1 MSINLCIDWGNTS
14 VKASIFQDERLA
26 EIKTFSGADAETE
39 LSALINQYKPV
50 KAILASVTNHP
61 AAIED
66 MVKGQVKSYIKLD
79 GNTRLPV
86 MSAYAT
92 PETLGADRLALA
104 VGAWAVYPDKNTL
117 IVNVGTCITYNFT
130 QKNKT
135 FRGGAISPGLHM
147 RLKAMH
153 EFTDKLPLVPVE
165 GELLLLGYD
174 TATCMRS
181 GAVFGMACE
190 IDGMVNDYAAQYQD
204 FNAILTGGD
213 AAFFAGKLKSKIFA
227 DSELLSRG
235 LNLILNYN
243 VPIPR

>member
-26 EIKTFSGADAETE
+26 EIKTFSGADAEME

-61 AAIED
+61 AALED
-66 MVKGQVKSYIKLD
+66 MVKSQVKSYIKLD

-117 IVNVGTCITYNFT
+117 IVNVGTCVTYNFT

-181 GAVFGMACE
+181 GAVYGMACE
-190 IDGMVNDYAAQYQD
+190 IDGMVNEYAAQYQD

>member
-26 EIKTFSGADAETE
+26 EIRTFSGADAETE
-39 LSALINQYKPV
+39 LSSLINQYKPV

-66 MVKGQVKSYIKLD
+66 MVKSQVKSYIKLD

-190 IDGMVNDYAAQYQD
+190 IDGMVNEYAAQYQD

>member
-14 VKASIFQDERLA
+14 VKASIFQDERLV
-26 EIKTFSGADAETE
+26 EIKAFSGADAEAE
-39 LSALINQYKPV
+39 LSSIINQYKPV
-50 KAILASVTNHP
+50 KAILASVTNHS
-61 AAIED
+61 AAVED
-66 MVKGQVKSYIKLD
+66 MVKSQVKSYIKLD

-153 EFTDKLPLVPVE
+153 EFTDKLPVVPVD

-190 IDGMVNDYAAQYQD
+190 IDGMVNEYAAQYHD

>member
-14 VKASIFQDERLA
+14 VKASVFQDERLV
-26 EIKTFSGADAETE
+26 EIKAFPGADAEAE
-39 LSALINQYKPV
+39 IASLINTHKPV

-61 AAIED
+61 TSVED

-104 VGAWAVYPDKNTL
+104 VGAWAVYPEKNTL

-165 GELLLLGYD
+165 GELILLGYD

-181 GAVFGMACE
+181 GAVYGIATE
-190 IDGMVNDYAAQYQD
+190 IDGIVNEYASQYQD

>member
-26 EIKTFSGADAETE
+26 EIKTFSGTDAETE
-39 LSALINQYKPV
+39 LSTLINQYKPV

-61 AAIED
+61 ASIED

-130 QKNKT
+130 QKNKI

>member
-14 VKASIFQDERLA
+14 VKASVFQDERLVG
-26 EIKTFSGADAETE
+26 IKAFPGADAEAE
-39 LSALINQYKPV
+39 IASLINTHKPV

-61 AAIED
+61 ASVED

-104 VGAWAVYPDKNTL
+104 VGAWAVYPEKNTL
-117 IVNVGTCITYNFT
+117 IVNAGTCITYNFT

-165 GELLLLGYD
+165 GELILLGYD

-181 GAVFGMACE
+181 GAVYGIAAE
-190 IDGMVNDYAAQYQD
+190 IDGIVNEYASQYQD

>member
-39 LSALINQYKPV
+39 LGALINQYKPV

-66 MVKGQVKSYIKLD
+66 MVKSQVKSYIKLD

-181 GAVFGMACE
+181 GAVFGMASE
-190 IDGMVNDYAAQYQD
+190 IDGMVSEYAAQYQD

>member
-26 EIKTFSGADAETE
+26 EIKTFSGTDAETE
-39 LSALINQYKPV
+39 LSTLINQYKPV

-61 AAIED
+61 ASIED

-117 IVNVGTCITYNFT
+117 IVNVGTCVTYNFT